1 MQPLF
6 LRSGWLAVAAVAV
19 LAQPAHAQSDAASD
33 VVGEVTT
40 VIGVADVKR
49 RSGEGESVRRGSTI
63 RSGDRVETG
72 SGAHVHIRFIDG
84 GMVSVRP
91 LSRLRIEEYSNHLA
105 NARGAIKFQ
114 LEQGVVRSV
123 TGEWGEAAR
132 DRFRLN
138 TPVAAIGIKGTDFI
152 VRADMATTQAAV
164 VSGAIVMSPLE
175 GSCVGTVGPCNLDR
189 SAMLTADMH
198 GKMLE
203 FVQNG
208 GQVPRLVPMLDL
220 EARLGSDPVASRTTD
235 RNAPHAPASAT
246 PPAPAAE
253 KLVIAESV
261 QKPVINQSL
270 AGTLVEDKVL
280 ESDLATGK
288 TPVPAPVPVPSVPV
302 PSVPSVPS
310 VPPVPNDARLV
321 WVRNAVNWNIPP
333 NSISERLDAAEM
345 AGRKAVVGN
354 FFITLYRDQT
364 TRATFSPEV
373 ASASF
378 ALSQASA
385 SYSRPGVAYQPV
397 AVSNGRLD
405 VDFARSSYATSLDLN
420 GAFGQ
425 TTLQSSG
432 RITSTGTFQEASA
445 GQAVAG
451 AFSYDGKQ
459 AGYQFDKAV
468 AHGSVSGITLWK
480 R

>member
-1 MQPLF
+1 MKTLSAHQGLF
-6 LRSGWLAVAAVAV
+6 VVAAVVAAF
-19 LAQPAHAQSDAASD
+19 AQPLNAQAEAASD

-40 VIGVADVKR
+40 IIGVADVKR

-63 RSGDRVETG
+63 RAGDRVETG
-72 SGAHVHIRFIDG
+72 AGAHVHIRFIDG

-105 NARGAIKFQ
+105 NSRGAIKFQ

-123 TGEWGEAAR
+123 TGDWGEAAR

-152 VRADMATTQAAV
+152 VRADLVTTQAAV

-189 SAMLTADMH
+189 STMLTADMH

-220 EARLGSDPVASRTTD
+220 EARLAGDAVAARSSERT
-235 RNAPHAPASAT
+235 APQAPAGNTAPTPSAD
-246 PPAPAAE
+246 

-270 AGTLVEDKVL
+270 AGNLVEDKVL
-280 ESDLATGK
+280 ESDLPGSRS
-288 TPVPAPVPVPSVPV
+288 PAPVPVPSVPD
-302 PSVPSVPS
+302 
-310 VPPVPNDARLV
+310 DARLV
-321 WVRNAVNWNIPP
+321 WVRNGANWNIPP
-333 NSISERLDAAEM
+333 NSIAERLDAAE
-345 AGRKAVVGN
+345 AVGRKAVVSN

-378 ALSQASA
+378 ALSNASA
-385 SYSRPGVAYQPV
+385 SYSRPGIAYQPV

-405 VDFARSSYATSLDLN
+405 VDFAKSSYATSLDLS

-425 TTLQSSG
+425 TQFQSAGKISSVG
-432 RITSTGTFQEASA
+432 LFQEMGA
-445 GQAVAG
+445 GQSMAG

-459 AGYQFDKAV
+459 AGYQFEKAV

>member
-1 MQPLF
+1 MKPF
-6 LRSGWLAVAAVAV
+6 STCERFAMVASIALV
-19 LAQPAHAQSDAASD
+19 LAQPVRSESDASSD

-40 VIGVADVKR
+40 VIGVADVQR
-49 RSGEGESVRRGSTI
+49 RSGVGESVRRGSTI

-114 LEQGVVRSV
+114 LERGVVRSV

-152 VRADMATTQAAV
+152 VRADTATTQAAV

-175 GSCVGTVGPCNLDR
+175 GACVGTVGPCNLDR

-208 GQVPRLVPMLDL
+208 GLVPRLVPMLDL
-220 EARLGSDPVASRTTD
+220 EARLGGDSIAGRTSERNPSHSGANGTSSASTT
-235 RNAPHAPASAT
+235 
-246 PPAPAAE
+246 E
-253 KLVIAESV
+253 KLVIAESA

-280 ESDLATGK
+280 ESDLAMGRAP
-288 TPVPAPVPVPSVPV
+288 TPAPVPSVPD
-302 PSVPSVPS
+302 
-310 VPPVPNDARLV
+310 DARLV
-321 WVRNAVNWNIPP
+321 WVRNSVNWNIPP
-333 NSISERLDAAEM
+333 NSISERLDAAEL
-345 AGRKAVVGN
+345 AGRKAAVGN

-364 TRATFSPEV
+364 TRASFSPEA

-378 ALSQASA
+378 ALAQASA
-385 SYSRPGVAYQPV
+385 SYSRPGIAYQPV
-397 AVSNGRLD
+397 TVSNGRLD
-405 VDFARSSYATSLDLN
+405 VDFARSSYTTSLDLS

-425 TTLQSSG
+425 TAFQSSG
-432 RITSTGTFQEASA
+432 SVSATGALRGDTSA
-445 GQAVAG
+445 GQSIAG
-451 AFSYDGKQ
+451 VFSYDGKQ
-459 AGYQFDKAV
+459 AGYQFDKTV
-468 AHGSVSGITLWK
+468 ANGSISGITLWK

>member
-1 MQPLF
+1 MKTLSARTCF
-6 LRSGWLAVAAVAV
+6 FVVAAVAAAF
-19 LAQPAHAQSDAASD
+19 AQPLYAQSEATSD

-40 VIGVADVKR
+40 IIGVADIKR
-49 RSGEGESVRRGSTI
+49 RSGEGVSVRRGSTI

-72 SGAHVHIRFIDG
+72 SGAHVHILFIDG

-91 LSRLRIEEYSNHLA
+91 LSRLRIEEYSNYLA
-105 NARGAIKFQ
+105 NSRGAIKFQ

-152 VRADMATTQAAV
+152 VRADLIATQAAV

-189 SAMLTADMH
+189 STMLTADMH

-220 EARLGSDPVASRTTD
+220 EARLGGDTVAARSSERT
-235 RNAPHAPASAT
+235 APQTPANSAAPAPSAG
-246 PPAPAAE
+246 

-270 AGTLVEDKVL
+270 AGNLVEDKVL
-280 ESDLATGK
+280 ESDLSGGK
-288 TPVPAPVPVPSVPV
+288 ALAPTPTPVIVPSVPD
-302 PSVPSVPS
+302 
-310 VPPVPNDARLV
+310 DARLV
-321 WVRNAVNWNIPP
+321 WVRNAANWNIPP
-333 NSISERLDAAEM
+333 NSIAERLDAAEI
-345 AGRKAVVGN
+345 AGRKAVVSN

-378 ALSQASA
+378 VLSEASA
-385 SYSRPGVAYQPV
+385 SYSRPGIAYQPV

-405 VDFARSSYATSLDLN
+405 VDFAKSSYATSLDLS

-425 TTLQSSG
+425 TKFQ
-432 RITSTGTFQEASA
+432 STGKITAAGLFQDMAV
-445 GQAVAG
+445 GQSMAG

-459 AGYQFDKAV
+459 AGYQFDKTV
-468 AHGSVSGITLWK
+468 AIGNVSGITLWK

>member
-1 MQPLF
+1 M
-6 LRSGWLAVAAVAV
+6 VAAVVAAF
-19 LAQPAHAQSDAASD
+19 AQPLNAQVEAASD

-40 VIGVADVKR
+40 IIGVADVKR

-63 RSGDRVETG
+63 RAGDRVETG
-72 SGAHVHIRFIDG
+72 AGAHVHIRFIDG

-91 LSRLRIEEYSNHLA
+91 LSRLRIEEYSNHLS
-105 NARGAIKFQ
+105 NNSRGAIKFQ

-123 TGEWGEAAR
+123 TGDWGEAAR

-152 VRADMATTQAAV
+152 VRADLVTTQAAV

-189 SAMLTADMH
+189 STMLTADMH

-220 EARLGSDPVASRTTD
+220 EARLAGDAVAARSSERA
-235 RNAPHAPASAT
+235 APQAPAGNTAPT
-246 PPAPAAE
+246 PAAN

-270 AGTLVEDKVL
+270 AGSLVEDKVL
-280 ESDLATGK
+280 ESDLPGSR
-288 TPVPAPVPVPSVPV
+288 PLAPVPVPSVPD
-302 PSVPSVPS
+302 
-310 VPPVPNDARLV
+310 DARLV
-321 WVRNAVNWNIPP
+321 WVRNGANWNIPP
-333 NSISERLDAAEM
+333 NSIAERLDAAE
-345 AGRKAVVGN
+345 AVGRKAVVSN

-378 ALSQASA
+378 SLSNASA
-385 SYSRPGVAYQPV
+385 SYSRPGIAYQPV

-405 VDFARSSYATSLDLN
+405 VDFAKSSYATSLDLS

-425 TTLQSSG
+425 TQFQSAGKISSVG
-432 RITSTGTFQEASA
+432 LFQEMGA
-445 GQAVAG
+445 GQSMAG

-459 AGYQFDKAV
+459 AGYQFEKAV